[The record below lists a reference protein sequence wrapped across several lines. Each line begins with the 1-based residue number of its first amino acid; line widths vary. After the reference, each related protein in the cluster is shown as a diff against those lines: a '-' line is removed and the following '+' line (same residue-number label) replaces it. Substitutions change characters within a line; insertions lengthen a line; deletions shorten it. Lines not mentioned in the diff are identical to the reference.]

1 MVNSQPPKRVTIM
14 LDDDL
19 DQELRERQARMI
31 KKTQSSYSFSRVLND
46 VLRKSLK

>member
-1 MVNSQPPKRVTIM
+1 MVNSQPPKRVTVM

-31 KKTQSSYSFSRVLND
+31 KKTQGSYSFSRVLND